1 MKLKNTLGLAIAML
15 IPAFALSGCEAEPDP
30 QSTASDNADIDS
42 AARQKLNAEDAE
54 LKDELKKA
62 QEKDPTI
69 KDMYYSV
76 DDNGQKILHIVREL
90 PKEEGKPAQSHDSA
104 MPMMQGMVLGMLMS
118 NMMNGGGGYSNYSR
132 QYGGNGSYS
141 SRSYNSSDARRQRNT
156 ATSGYVA
163 ATRSSTART
172 FVSSRP
178 SSAYSSRSSGAL
190 SSSSSARAG
199 GYSGGG

>member
-1 MKLKNTLGLAIAML
+1 MKLKNTLGLAL
-15 IPAFALSGCEAEPDP
+15 ALSLPLMLVGCEAEPDP
-30 QSTASDNADIDS
+30 AATAADEADIDS
-42 AARQKLNAEDAE
+42 AARQKLNADEAE
-54 LKDELKKA
+54 LKEELKKA

-76 DDNGQKILHIVREL
+76 DDDGQKILHIVREL

-104 MPMMQGMVLGMLMS
+104 VPMMQGMLLGMLMS
-118 NMMNGGGGYSNYSR
+118 NMMNNNYGNYSR
-132 QYGGNGSYS
+132 QYGGNGSYN

-163 ATRSSTART
+163 ATRSSAARSY
-172 FVSSRP
+172 VSSRP

-190 SSSSSARAG
+190 SSSSSARSS